1 MTDTALNNRKREIS
15 SDAPSSNRSKK
26 LKQRIESDSE
36 LSDID
41 NDESYINNNDDIHDN
56 SNHDIKEDS
65 NDEDS
70 KPS

>member
-1 MTDTALNNRKREIS
+1 MTDTALNNKKREIS

-41 NDESYINNNDDIHDN
+41 NDESYNDDVHDN
-56 SNHDIKEDS
+56 SNHDIKED
-65 NDEDS
+65 NVDEDS

>member
-41 NDESYINNNDDIHDN
+41 NDESYNNNNDDVHDN

-65 NDEDS
+65 IDEDS

>member
-1 MTDTALNNRKREIS
+1 MTDIGLNNRKREIS

-41 NDESYINNNDDIHDN
+41 NDESYNDDVHDN
-56 SNHDIKEDS
+56 SNHDIKED
-65 NDEDS
+65 NVDEDS

>member
-1 MTDTALNNRKREIS
+1 MTDTALNNRKSEIS

-41 NDESYINNNDDIHDN
+41 NDESYNDDVHDN
-56 SNHDIKEDS
+56 SNHDIKED
-65 NDEDS
+65 NVDEDS